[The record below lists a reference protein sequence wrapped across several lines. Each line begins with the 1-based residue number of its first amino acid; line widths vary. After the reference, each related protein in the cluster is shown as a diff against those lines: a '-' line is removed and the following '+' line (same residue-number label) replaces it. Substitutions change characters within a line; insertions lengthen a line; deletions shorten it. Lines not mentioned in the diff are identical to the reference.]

1 MSRTSAAWDEL
12 VTAATVGTGTRPLPH
27 TGFHPTTV
35 AAVADGIVEAD
46 GAARLLEL
54 AAMETAANAVT
65 VQPTAATPVEPAAAE
80 HRTVMTD
87 RLADLLLLA
96 VRTDRDVATDLLD
109 TVAGA
114 RLVLPP
120 AALPEFL
127 ELGQDRR
134 IAPVLTDLV
143 GERGRWLVDLD
154 EDWAIFL
161 PRGTRA
167 RDVAALRRVDP
178 VAGRELVVAEWADAS
193 AGDRARLLDVLA
205 TGLGVD
211 DVPFLESAL
220 IDGSEAVGVRAA
232 TLLTRLCG
240 RLPLDHQPPFGE
252 RAITLAQPLVRLVR
266 QGLLRSPAVEVVAP
280 ESLDQSARGDLLSG
294 PEPGFRK
301 GQRAWWLEQVIQRAP
316 LSLWENEFGRSPAEL
331 VALPVVGDFARELHA
346 GWRRAAWA
354 QQNLAWARALLAVPD
369 APVDP
374 SLVGV
379 LAAAEQATLAAR
391 VLDSVEAGDDVVLP
405 LITVID
411 GPWPSDLATAVV
423 GYVERLLATAP
434 GRESTPFLQLVA
446 RRLPLRTPFT
456 VETIQARA
464 TSEDW
469 ADQQAR
475 SVGFDH
481 PWRALLTSLSATLSV
496 RARVDDELQ
505 RSDP

>member
-1 MSRTSAAWDEL
+1 MTWPPTCSRRS
-12 VTAATVGTGTRPLPH
+12 
-27 TGFHPTTV
+27 
-35 AAVADGIVEAD
+35 
-46 GAARLLEL
+46 
-54 AAMETAANAVT
+54 
-65 VQPTAATPVEPAAAE
+65 
-80 HRTVMTD
+80 
-87 RLADLLLLA
+87 
-96 VRTDRDVATDLLD
+96 
-109 TVAGA
+109 AGA
-114 RLVLPP
+114 GLVLPP

-127 ELGQDRR
+127 ELGRDSR

-178 VAGRELVVAEWADAS
+178 VAARELVVAEWADAS
-193 AGDRARLLDVLA
+193 AGDRARLLDALA

-220 IDGSEAVGVRAA
+220 SDRSEAVGVRAA

-240 RLPLDHQPPFGE
+240 RLPLDQQPPFGE
-252 RAITLAQPLVRLVR
+252 RAITRAQPLVRLVR
-266 QGLLRSPAVEVVAP
+266 QGLLRSPALEVVAP

-331 VALPVVGDFARELHA
+331 VALPVVGDFARELHP
-346 GWRRAAWA
+346 GWRAAAWA

-379 LAAAEQATLAAR
+379 LPAAEQATVAVPRPRLGGGRGRRGPPAAHRDRRAVAVRPRHGGRRLRRAPARHRAGAGVDAGPPARRAAAAGPRHRSPSRPSRLAPRAR
-391 VLDSVEAGDDVVLP
+391 
-405 LITVID
+405 T
-411 GPWPSDLATAVV
+411 GPTS
-423 GYVERLLATAP
+423 RP
-434 GRESTPFLQLVA
+434 GRSASTIPGGRSSPPCPRPCRCVPASTTSSEGVTRDRLPGQSRRPRASCCGPTRSSSSPTSSPHWRRPTTARA
-446 RRLPLRTPFT
+446 RRPGCSRP
-456 VETIQARA
+456 R
-464 TSEDW
+464 
-469 ADQQAR
+469 R
-475 SVGFDH
+475 S
-481 PWRALLTSLSATLSV
+481 
-496 RARVDDELQ
+496 
-505 RSDP
+505 